1 MLNVTSSSL
10 RALQPSKAVDRRL
23 VLPISAVIATADR
36 PEALAKC
43 IETIVRQD
51 VRIKEIV
58 VADASGK
65 DDTRRFC
72 ESSVLAARWPS
83 DGDSSDENVETRLV
97 YLRTRVRGAAPQ
109 RNEGVP
115 AATQPFILF
124 MDDDVE
130 LRENCL
136 AKLWEAVISDQS
148 IGGVSS
154 MIVNQKYASPGIVS
168 RLLYSIVSGERRE
181 TFAGRCLGPVLAL
194 LPEDREELPE
204 VVPVE
209 WLNTTCTLYRREALP
224 VPVFPTHFTGYSIA
238 EDINLSL
245 TVGKTWKLVNARTA
259 RIYHNSGQGPYKPTG
274 MAHSKM
280 ALLNRH
286 YIMTKTLG
294 RASISDYIKLLLV
307 ETFGIVTALRSPKA
321 WLELPAVLLGKIQ
334 AVGAI
339 ISNAA
344 RDLSTYWQ

>member
-1 MLNVTSSSL
+1 MPLLGEVVSG
-10 RALQPSKAVDRRL
+10 PPI
-23 VLPISAVIATADR
+23 LPISIVIPTADR
-36 PEALAKC
+36 SKTLATC
-43 IETIVRQD
+43 FETLAAQNVR
-51 VRIKEIV
+51 VREIV
-58 VADASGK
+58 VVDASEG
-65 DDTRRFC
+65 
-72 ESSVLAARWPS
+72 E
-83 DGDSSDENVETRLV
+83 ETRVLWENLIEAKDARQNLGSEDQPDTWTV
-97 YLRTRVRGAAPQ
+97 YLKARARGAACQ
-109 RNEGVP
+109 RNEGVET
-115 AATQPFILF
+115 ASQPFILF

-154 MIVNQKYASPGIVS
+154 MIVNQKYTSPGFVS

-224 VPVFPTHFTGYSIA
+224 VPVFPTHFTGYSMA

-274 MAHSKM
+274 MALSKM

-294 RASISDYIKLLLV
+294 RASTSDYIKLLLV
-307 ETFGIVTALRSPKA
+307 ESFGIVTSLRSPKA

-334 AVGAI
+334 GVGAI
-339 ISNAA
+339 ISQRACLFGT
-344 RDLSTYWQ
+344 RS